1 MKIQGQKK
9 AAFALEVSIAT
20 VSDYV
25 GRREGKGHCNNQRK
39 VKK

>member
-25 GRREGKGHCNNQRK
+25 GWREREKGIVTINGK
-39 VKK
+39 